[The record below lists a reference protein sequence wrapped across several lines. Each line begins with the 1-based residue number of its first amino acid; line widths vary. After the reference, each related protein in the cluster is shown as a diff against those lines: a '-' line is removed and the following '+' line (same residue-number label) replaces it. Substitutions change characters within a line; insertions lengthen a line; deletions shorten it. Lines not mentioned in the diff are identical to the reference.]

1 MWSKTTIIFLVW
13 ILLWIWNPKS
23 ISSFFLLFII
33 DSFNLII
40 KDDDKRMMII
50 KNQGMMMMGWS
61 FLLMLFFLVSFITYL
76 TLKLWKNISYKVIH
90 FIQVKVFLFY
100 WLIHPTSTSNSHP
113 STWTSSQTD
122 VFLKYLVFSKYFFH
136 LILFSKK
143 NFPSKKKR
151 FFVDEKVLRKKISI
165 FSFHLLSYDLT

>member
-76 TLKLWKNISYKVIH
+76 TLKLWKNISYKVFH

-143 NFPSKKKR
+143 KKFPSKKKR
-151 FFVDEKVLRKKISI
+151 FFVDEKVTRKK
-165 FSFHLLSYDLT
+165 FLFFHFTCYHMT

>member
-23 ISSFFLLFII
+23 ISSFFLLFIL

-61 FLLMLFFLVSFITYL
+61 FLLMLFFPVSFITYL

-122 VFLKYLVFSKYFFH
+122 VFLKCLVFSKYFF
-136 LILFSKK
+136 IWFYSQK
-143 NFPSKKKR
+143 NFSLKKEKIFCWWKSHKKKKFL
-151 FFVDEKVLRKKISI
+151 FFH
-165 FSFHLLSYDLT
+165 FTCYHMT